1 VAIFAKV
8 FTFFSKKG
16 LTPFFLVMNFG
27 HLATKKGMQIIQ
39 RIFLE
44 DAYLVT
50 RFQGGKKVELTI
62 FKA

>member
-1 VAIFAKV
+1 VAIFAKL

-27 HLATKKGMQIIQ
+27 HLATKKGMQTIQ

-44 DAYLVT
+44 VP
-50 RFQGGKKVELTI
+50 I
-62 FKA
+62 